1 MSTGIECTVRNA
13 VPHAGEHRARRRRPF
28 VSGGGEA
35 ATHGRRPAGAGVPP
49 HEQRPGEAR
58 PREGERSSSL
68 CLPWANDVLS
78 LAPDQTQDPLP
89 SACASFGPDGFPSR
103 AERGG
108 KLIQT
113 YYGLPPL
120 SDPEGCHFA
129 CVVGVSLTRRM
140 GSTGLSALLSTRGSA
155 ALVLSLPW
163 SGGFT
168 DDEHQLF
175 VSCLV
180 LFLA

>member
-1 MSTGIECTVRNA
+1 MSRAEVRQ
-13 VPHAGEHRARRRRPF
+13 RPTAEGLR
-28 VSGGGEA
+28 VQAS
-35 ATHGRRPAGAGVPP
+35 PP

-58 PREGERSSSL
+58 PREGERSSGL

-113 YYGLPPL
+113 YYGLPPPL
-120 SDPEGCHFA
+120 SDPEGCRFA